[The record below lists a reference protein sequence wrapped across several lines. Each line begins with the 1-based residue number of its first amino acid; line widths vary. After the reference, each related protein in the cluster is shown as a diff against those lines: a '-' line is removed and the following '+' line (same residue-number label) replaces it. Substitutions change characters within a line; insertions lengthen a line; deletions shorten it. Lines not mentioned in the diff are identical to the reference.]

1 MISNQG
7 GRTEII
13 AACGFGE
20 TTQATT
26 FTRVLIGELKRMARF
41 DFNFDQHISTVQ
53 LHANILRSMS
63 HQTVRDRDDPGMFLT
78 SVHSFAA
85 PVYTTLSRDY
95 SHPSIPL
102 KRFQLQVAGRSV
114 GSSINSGPRRLSQ
127 VTLEEVENIAEPTDA
142 DQPKSSSPA
151 LGSPTP
157 VEVLVFAG
165 LLGDARSLLETPE
178 EPEPAEIELVLNQ
191 QR

>member
-1 MISNQG
+1 LLHV
-7 GRTEII
+7 
-13 AACGFGE
+13 AL
-20 TTQATT
+20 
-26 FTRVLIGELKRMARF
+26 VKLKRMARF